1 VLSCV
6 VADLTPGRPVG
17 YRCAVWL
24 MSLTAT
30 ATGVT
35 TMKNMPAAR
44 LCPAPAYRHTL
55 RPAKMMVMMILMIW
69 LGGCTACPAPD
80 DVRHGVAMPQHTLP
94 AAQDCYIAGYQGPCY
109 RGMPPSDIF
118 YDMLRYPENW
128 SYPYSVSPDVERLLL
143 E

>member
-1 VLSCV
+1 
-6 VADLTPGRPVG
+6 
-17 YRCAVWL
+17 

-55 RPAKMMVMMILMIW
+55 RPAKMMMMILMIW
-69 LGGCTACPAPD
+69 LGGCTACPAP
-80 DVRHGVAMPQHTLP
+80 
-94 AAQDCYIAGYQGPCY
+94 DCYIAGYQGPCY

>member
-1 VLSCV
+1 
-6 VADLTPGRPVG
+6 
-17 YRCAVWL
+17 
-24 MSLTAT
+24 
-30 ATGVT
+30 
-35 TMKNMPAAR
+35 
-44 LCPAPAYRHTL
+44 
-55 RPAKMMVMMILMIW
+55 MMVMMILMIW

-80 DVRHGVAMPQHTLP
+80 DVRHGAAMPQHTLP